1 MSYSINAAVDSA
13 IDLTI
18 NGCKKTDVMFDKSVD
33 VLYYIYDF
41 PIAPLKYDK
50 SADPDKTT
58 IKDYVF
64 LWSLATYLNL
74 KLLTNYK
81 NIRSIIADTTSWII
95 LPSDYD
101 DYESEYEY
109 SSSTDDEFLP
119 DEEIC
124 DFDNNGVESVTV
136 DDSMIG
142 KIMSLPT
149 CPVEEQHVPTQD
161 EIRFNTGSKVYD
173 DTIDF
178 DTGYVEGFD
187 TPFDDAIN
195 AAEQFDK
202 RSEDSFDAPDMTW
215 WTQADSSSDSYDV
228 NIYDPELYKD
238 IFTDSSDG
246 DVAPVVRPQ
255 VEQRVLPSVEPIV
268 RPRHDENAV
277 PPSSITPV
285 APLYYGKRTTVSN
298 TSNTPTNEAAKRFV
312 NFVFPTY

>member
-18 NGCKKTDVMFDKSVD
+18 TGCKKTDVMFDKSVD

-41 PIAPLKYDK
+41 PIAPLKNDK
-50 SADPDKTT
+50 TADPDKTT

-74 KLLTNYK
+74 KLLNNYK

-109 SSSTDDEFLP
+109 SSSTEDEFLP

-124 DFDNNGVESVTV
+124 DFDNNGVESVNV
-136 DDSMIG
+136 DDNMIG

-149 CPVEEQHVPTQD
+149 CPVEVQHMTQCEGVQFD
-161 EIRFNTGSKVYD
+161 TSSKIYD

-187 TPFDDAIN
+187 TPFDNAFD
-195 AAEQFDK
+195 AAEQYDK
-202 RSEDSFDAPDMTW
+202 RTEDEFDAPDMTW
-215 WTQADSSSDSYDV
+215 WTQVDDSSSDSYDV
-228 NIYDPELYKD
+228 NIYDPELYKEM
-238 IFTDSSDG
+238 FTDSSDDG
-246 DVAPVVRPQ
+246 VAQRTDTV
-255 VEQRVLPSVEPIV
+255 VEQRMLPPVEPIV
-268 RPRHDENAV
+268 KPRHDENAV
-277 PPSSITPV
+277 PLSKSNV
-285 APLYYGKRTTVSN
+285 APLYYGKRTSVTN
-298 TSNTPTNEAAKRFV
+298 TSNTQTNEAAKRFV